1 MVSVDEN
8 LEGIKMRLR
17 PSMCKFEVHDD
28 DNADIEIARAFE
40 RPNLSFLNRQVES
53 SHVNNAVHLTI
64 SHRSLV
70 MILEDRGVR
79 LDALLALQ
87 ESAVADARRID
98 DSIDEFCRVL
108 KAHTLGSGYRL
119 AHTLERISKLG
130 LDLKSDDESKAADTL
145 FLNRVRNFAKNHVLR
160 DMKHSARIPV
170 PNSWLLVGV
179 ADEGP
184 AYVNK
189 GYQNVFCL
197 QAGKIYGTA
206 LYPIFSLHT
215 DSFIHIKP

>member
-1 MVSVDEN
+1 MVSVDEK

-17 PSMCKFEVHDD
+17 PSMRKFEVHDD

-53 SHVNNAVHLTI
+53 SQVNHAVHLTI
-64 SHRSLV
+64 SRRSLV

-79 LDALLALQ
+79 LDAFLALQ

-98 DSIDEFCRVL
+98 DSIDEFRSVL
-108 KAHTLGSGYRL
+108 KAHALGSGYRL

-160 DMKHSARIPV
+160 DIKHSARIPV

-184 AYVNK
+184 AYVNE

-197 QAGKIYGTA
+197 PAGKIYGTV
-206 LYPIFSLHT
+206 LYPILRIR
-215 DSFIHIKP
+215 FIHIKP